1 MLDFRLLTFLD
12 LCHTNSYTKTADN
25 LSITQPAVSQHIRY
39 LEQYYGKKLIL
50 YQNRHF
56 SLTKEGEYL
65 FKEVTKLQIHSKKI
79 LQNIQHLSEEQETP
93 VISIGSNPTIGE
105 FILPG
110 LISSYT
116 AQEPDCRIRSFIGS
130 TKKLEQLLHNGDINI
145 LITDS
150 IDAWPE
156 FERHPFRSEP
166 VCCVCNPSHP
176 LAEKTIS
183 LNDLKSERIVYR
195 EKASHAYYILQKSFQ
210 RMGYDLDTFNIPY
223 EAGSMHSIIQYLKEG
238 LAISFLYRCAVQ
250 KYLDNGELNEIYL
263 SELHD
268 SVDFYYIYPQ
278 STTTSSHAK
287 QFLQFC
293 LEQQKKS

>member
-12 LCHTNSYTKTADN
+12 LCHTNSYTKTAEN
-25 LSITQPAVSQHIRY
+25 LNITQPAVSQHIRY
-39 LEQYYGKKLIL
+39 LEQYYNKKLIL
-50 YQNRHF
+50 YKNRHF

-65 FKEVTKLQIHSKKI
+65 YKEVTKLQIHSNNI
-79 LQNIQHLSEEQETP
+79 LQNIQQLEKEPETP

-110 LISSYT
+110 LISAYS
-116 AQEPDCRIRSFIGS
+116 AQEPDCRIRSLIGP
-130 TKKLEQLLHNGDINI
+130 TKKLDQLMQKGEINL

-166 VCCVCNPSHP
+166 VCCVCNLSHP
-176 LAEKTIS
+176 LAGKTLS
-183 LNDLKSERIVYR
+183 LNDLKTEKIVYR
-195 EKASHAYYILQKSFQ
+195 ERSSHAYRILKKSFQ
-210 RMGYDLDTFNIPY
+210 RMGYDLDSFNIPY

-250 KYLDNGELNEIYL
+250 KYLDNGELSEIHV
-263 SELHD
+263 SEMHD

-278 STTTSSHAK
+278 SVSASSHTE
-287 QFLQFC
+287 QFLRFC

>member
-12 LCHTNSYTKTADN
+12 LCHTNSYTKTAEN
-25 LSITQPAVSQHIRY
+25 LNITQPAVSQHIRY
-39 LEQYYGKKLIL
+39 LEQYYGQKLIL

-65 FKEVTKLQIHSKKI
+65 FKEVTKLQIHSNNI
-79 LQNIQHLSEEQETP
+79 LHNIQHLSEEQETP

-130 TKKLEQLLHNGDINI
+130 TQKLEQLLRNGDINI

-195 EKASHAYYILQKSFQ
+195 EKASHAYY
-210 RMGYDLDTFNIPY
+210 
-223 EAGSMHSIIQYLKEG
+223 IQYLKEG